1 MKWRHWCVLAVWAVG
16 VVGLG
21 AQEASLLG
29 AARDFLGSLD
39 DAGKAMT
46 ALPFNSEERLN
57 WHFVPKK
64 RLGIS
69 FREMNDAQR
78 EKAHA
83 LLRAGLS
90 ESGYKTVEDIRSLED
105 VLHTIEGAAIRDSED
120 YHMLVFGE
128 PGDNGAW
135 SVRYE
140 GHHISL
146 SWTVVDGKV
155 LSSSP
160 QFLGANPAEVRIEG
174 PKKGFRALAGAED
187 LGRAF
192 LKSLDA
198 DQAKKAL
205 LPGDAPADILTRNE
219 KQVAMLP
226 DEGIAYGALT
236 PAQQGMLMSV
246 IEELAKVQPPAL
258 SKMRLD
264 KIREAGIDAVRFAWM
279 GGVAPGEKHYYRVQ
293 GPTFLIEYDN
303 TQNDA
308 NHVHTVWRDFKGDF
322 GADVLKE
329 HYAFYAGPA
338 KSGVHQH

>member
-1 MKWRHWCVLAVWAVG
+1 MKWRHWCVLGVWAVG
-16 VVGLG
+16 VFGSG
-21 AQEASLLG
+21 AQEAPLLG
-29 AARDFLGSLD
+29 ATRDFLGSLD

-78 EKAHA
+78 EKTHA

-90 ESGYKTVEDIRSLED
+90 EGGYKTIEDIRSLED
-105 VLHTIEGAAIRDSED
+105 VLHEIEGAAIRDSED

-128 PGDNGAW
+128 PGEKGAW
-135 SVRYE
+135 AVRYE

-146 SWTVVDGKV
+146 SWTVVDGKI

-160 QFLGANPAEVRIEG
+160 QFLGANPAEVRIDG
-174 PKKGFRALAGAED
+174 PKKGFRALAAEED
-187 LGRAF
+187 LARAF
-192 LKSLDA
+192 LKSLTPEQSK
-198 DQAKKAL
+198 QAVLA
-205 LPGDAPADILTRNE
+205 GDAPADILTRNE
-219 KQVAMLP
+219 KQVSMLP
-226 DEGIAYGALT
+226 DEGIQYGALT

-246 IEELAKVQPPAL
+246 IEELAKLQPPAL

-279 GGVAPGEKHYYRVQ
+279 GGAAPGEKHYYRVQ

-308 NHVHTVWRDFKGDF
+308 NHVHAVWRDFKGDF

-329 HYAFYAGPA
+329 HYAFYDDPARAG
-338 KSGVHQH
+338 KHDH